1 MNWTC
6 LVCTRPMR
14 QTCIVLRFQ
23 SNNSSSTLVSGG
35 CRSAQVPMLSLG
47 VSSDALDSSP
57 NMSYS
62 EGCKVRFET
71 MIFT

>member
-1 MNWTC
+1 
-6 LVCTRPMR
+6 
-14 QTCIVLRFQ
+14 
-23 SNNSSSTLVSGG
+23 
-35 CRSAQVPMLSLG
+35 MLSLG

-71 MIFT
+71 MISHEVSGEHRTGCIVKD